1 MSEPNRPA
9 ARRPTERVLGAH
21 RLAQY
26 IARNRCERYLRL
38 AIFPSEAN
46 RLKERYGVGFEAL
59 SPLLSAEGQLFERH
73 KLEELIAQG
82 ERVVD
87 LTNKSEGDFFRELR
101 RQQRGRVYYYQPGL
115 EGHIGGWPCGGRAD
129 LIEATRL
136 PDGSFDCLVLD
147 IKASPRETVGYR
159 LQVAFY
165 AVLLGES
172 MRAHGLPVTTLRG
185 AIAARDGEFAPDK
198 WNVFDL
204 SLFTDEIGHLI
215 AAPDSDVARAAAAA
229 DFSSAQYH
237 LGRHCDG
244 CPYNALC
251 FVDTA
256 EREDLSLVPHLTST
270 EKRALHAG
278 GVRTVRELA
287 RLVEYAARGVGT
299 AAGREAEVA
308 RVGARWPLA
317 GRLPVLAQRAG
328 AALARHDKSTEHR
341 RTLYGTD
348 WGSLPDANNYPG
360 LVKVF
365 VDAQRDHL
373 QDRLYLLAASVV
385 GPKGSFRVT
394 EMAAAPPD
402 TEAEQGLLIRW
413 VQGLLPAVGRAA
425 DSGDA
430 PVHVYLYD
438 RRGQRSLLDAL
449 ARHFAALCAIPAFY
463 DLLTSS
469 PALTQS
475 MISFLGDEVCERQN
489 LGAVC
494 NNLYE
499 VAAAMGFKWREQGVN
514 IRQQFRARIF
524 DNRRPY
530 IRDEHNQLFSVPEE
544 KAGSDALWVEAAA
557 RFGTEIPLE
566 YAYVAWGE
574 LTDSESLKPDARTQ
588 IRGFL
593 GTTADDIKA
602 LAAARLDA
610 LRHIEESFQHKN
622 RLIEKQPLA
631 LDRIDQV
638 EVDPE
643 TVPLRR
649 ALEDF
654 LRLEHYAGLQERL
667 LHFALPPD
675 MRAETGRTAVIRC
688 DGYDKEKRT
697 ADFTFADAR
706 GDALTPAGAGAL
718 RLREGDWMTLNPLLD
733 EETGQQLTGKRLVH
747 GRLCVAEAVG
757 DVGVRL
763 RLMPMS
769 FKNSKFRFGHRMI
782 EPEQGHVYTVDE
794 MADDFNADK
803 FLEACQN
810 ADANH
815 LYRWLDDPALGREP
829 RAWVRPSRL
838 RFAAQVADLAHAA
851 QTPHG
856 LTGAQRGVIG
866 GFIKDRVL
874 VLQGPPGT
882 GKSHTLGFATIA
894 RSLALAAP
902 TRPFRVMVCAR
913 THAAVGIALASIRA
927 RADELLSTHV
937 KERGTEQEVAHL
949 LEPLARLKVLKIVND
964 GDEKL
969 PPGVKPLLADGDGRI
984 KAPEQWSRL
993 MDERLLVIGGTPGG
1007 LYNLVKRGPS
1017 KGKAVDWS
1025 GEYFDLVLVDE
1036 ASQMGIAEA
1045 LMAAAFLRADGQFVA
1060 VGDHRQMPPILAH
1073 AWDQEGRRDLE
1084 RIRPH
1089 LSIFEYLRE
1098 SGFASTALD
1107 ESFRI
1112 PEEVADFLGRHVYAA
1127 DGVDFHSRNRERL
1140 PVDCDLSDAPDWLR
1154 AALSP
1159 EHPLV
1164 VIEHGEVGSQQSN
1177 EFEAALIAEL
1187 ARVAHDR
1194 LGLDAEDGFGVVVP
1208 HRAQKFLLRAMLPD
1222 YAAAIDTVERFQGGE
1237 RDLIIISATASDREF
1252 AAAESDFLLDPRRFT
1267 VAVSRPKRKVIVIAS
1282 RAVFDLLPADL
1293 DDYERGSLWKRLR
1306 HEAAGGVL
1314 WRGEVGTYE
1323 VCVRAAGGK
1332 TPAR

>member
-1 MSEPNRPA
+1 MSESNSPA
-9 ARRPTERVLGAH
+9 ARRHTERALGAH

-26 IARNRCERYLRL
+26 VARNRCERYLRL

-46 RLKERYGVGFEAL
+46 RLKERYGVGFETL
-59 SPLLSAEGQLFERH
+59 SPLLSAEGQMFERH
-73 KLEELIAQG
+73 KVEELTALG

-87 LTNKSEGDFFRELR
+87 LTNKSGGDFFHELR
-101 RQQRGRVYYYQPGL
+101 RQPAGRVYYYQPGL
-115 EGHIGGWPCGGRAD
+115 EGHIGGWDCGGRAD
-129 LIEATRL
+129 LIEVTRL

-165 AVLLGES
+165 AVLLGEL
-172 MRAHGLPVTTLRG
+172 MRARGLRLAELRG

-204 SLFTDEIGHLI
+204 SLFTDEIGRLI
-215 AAPDSDVARAAAAA
+215 AAPDSDVARAAAA
-229 DFSSAQYH
+229 DFGTARYH

-270 EKRALHAG
+270 EKRALHAED
-278 GVRTVRELA
+278 VRSARDLA
-287 RLVEYAARGVGT
+287 GLVEYAARGAET
-299 AAGREAEVA
+299 AGGRETEAA

-317 GRLPVLAQRAG
+317 GRVPVLAQRAR
-328 AALARHDKSTEHR
+328 AALTRHDKSVEHS
-341 RTLYGTD
+341 RTLYGSN
-348 WGSLPDANNYPG
+348 WGTLPDTNNYPG

-373 QDRLYLLAASVV
+373 QDRLYLLAALVV
-385 GPKGSFRVT
+385 GPKGSARVT

-402 TEAEQGLLIRW
+402 TEAEQNLLTRW
-413 VQGLLPAVGRAA
+413 MQGLLPAVGRAA
-425 DSGDA
+425 DSEDA
-430 PVHVYLYD
+430 PVHVYLFD

-449 ARHFAALCAIPAFY
+449 ARHFAVLCAIPAFY

-514 IRQQFRARIF
+514 VPRQFRARIF

-530 IRDEHNQLFSVPEE
+530 VRDENNQLFSVPEE

-566 YAYVAWGE
+566 YAYAAWGV
-574 LTDSESLKPDARTQ
+574 LSDSESLQTDARTQ

-593 GTTADDIKA
+593 GTTEDDLRA

-610 LRHIEESFQHKN
+610 LRHIEESFRHKN
-622 RLIEKQPLA
+622 RLVEKQPLA
-631 LDRIDQV
+631 LARIDQV
-638 EVDPE
+638 EVEPE

-667 LHFALPPD
+667 LHFALPPE
-675 MRAETGRTAVIRC
+675 MRAETGRTALLRC
-688 DGYDKEKRT
+688 DGYDKERRL
-697 ADFTFADAR
+697 AAFTFADVDGGPLAS
-706 GDALTPAGAGAL
+706 AGAGAL

-733 EETGQQLTGKRLVH
+733 EETGERLTGKRLVH
-747 GRLCVAEAVG
+747 GRLCVVEEAGAE
-757 DVGVRL
+757 GVRL

-782 EPEQGHVYTVDE
+782 EPERDRVYTVDE
-794 MADDFNADK
+794 MADDLNADK
-803 FLEACQN
+803 FLEACRH

-829 RAWVRPSRL
+829 RAEVRPSRL
-838 RFAAQVADLAHAA
+838 RSAARVAELAHAA

-856 LTGAQRGVIG
+856 LTGAQREVIG
-866 GFIKDRVL
+866 GFIKERVL

-882 GKSHTLGFATIA
+882 GKSHTLGFATLA
-894 RSLALAAP
+894 RALALAAP
-902 TRPFRVMVCAR
+902 TRPFRVMVCAK
-913 THAAVGIALASIRA
+913 THAAVQIALASIRA
-927 RADELLSTHV
+927 RADQLLS
-937 KERGTEQEVAHL
+937 QPVAREETDQVAASL
-949 LEPLARLKVLKIVND
+949 LEPLSRLEVLKIVND
-964 GDEKL
+964 ADEKL
-969 PPGVKPLLADGDGRI
+969 PPGVRPLAADGDGRV

-993 MDERLLVIGGTPGG
+993 MGVPLLVVGGTPGG

-1017 KGKAVDWS
+1017 KGKGIDWS
-1025 GEYFDLVLVDE
+1025 AEYFDLVLVDE

-1045 LMAAAFLRADGQFVA
+1045 LMSAAFLRADGQFIA
-1060 VGDHRQMPPILAH
+1060 IGDHRQMPPILAH
-1073 AWDQEGRRDLE
+1073 AWDQESRRDLE

-1098 SGFASTALD
+1098 LGAARAALD

-1127 DGVDFHSRNRERL
+1127 DGVNFHSRNRERL
-1140 PVDCDLSDAPDWLR
+1140 GAGCDVGDAPDWLR

-1164 VIEHGEVGSQQSN
+1164 VVEHGEVGSQQAN
-1177 EFEAALIAEL
+1177 EFEAGLIAEL
-1187 ARVAHDR
+1187 ARVAHER
-1194 LGLDAEDGFGVVVP
+1194 LGLDAEDGLGIVVP
-1208 HRAQKFLLRAMLPD
+1208 HRAQKFLLRGLLPA

-1237 RDLIIISATASDREF
+1237 RDLIIVSATVSDREF

-1293 DDYERGSLWKRLR
+1293 DDYERGSLWKHLR
-1306 HEAAGGVL
+1306 HEAEGGVL
-1314 WRGEVGTYE
+1314 WRGKVGAHD

-1332 TPAR
+1332 R